1 MDGID
6 MNKLSAL
13 LLTASLIAPSFIAPA
28 IAVSPEAKSLPPEKA
43 CVLNPVSWVRE
54 DRLPP
59 VIRSAPSH
67 HAPVIG
73 TIVPERLEGEEDARG
88 VDLRVDRIAGDFV
101 HVAALPA
108 IPERGLRATP
118 AGWVQ
123 QDGVFFTM
131 QTAAG
136 FSRPSEKS
144 RQVFATDD
152 WIYRKMIVRI
162 EECRGEWLKL
172 VVANDDD
179 YDADDEDNGRWTF
192 TTAWFRGFCG
202 NEETTCDGVTGD
214 NPTVS
219 K

>member
-1 MDGID
+1 
-6 MNKLSAL
+6 MNKLSSL
-13 LLTASLIAPSFIAPA
+13 LL
-28 IAVSPEAKSLPPEKA
+28 AVSLTMPSAATPALAAAAKSERLPPEKV
-43 CVLNPVSWVRE
+43 CLLNPVSWVRE

-59 VIRSAPSH
+59 VIRSAPSY
-67 HAPVIG
+67 HAPIIG
-73 TIVPERLEGEEDARG
+73 KLLPEQLEGEDEPRG
-88 VDLRVDRIAGDFV
+88 VDLRVDRIAGEFV
-101 HVAALPA
+101 RIEALPA
-108 IPERGLRATP
+108 IPERGLAATP

-123 QDGVFFTM
+123 QDAVFFTM

-136 FSRPSEKS
+136 FARPNEKS

-162 EECRGEWLKL
+162 EDCRGGWLKL

-179 YDADDEDNGRWTF
+179 YDADAENNGRWTF

-202 NEETTCDGVTGD
+202 IEETTCDGVTGD
-214 NPTVS
+214 DPATG